1 MPQSFSSLPVWRD
14 MTEVWALSGL
24 SAPLEKNLEF
34 DVKAAFCP
42 KFPSQPVSSQ
52 AFFQGKLKI
61 SGNMGMAMKL
71 QNLQVTTGKAK
82 LWDLAL
88 HGQISNL
95 ESH

>member
-1 MPQSFSSLPVWRD
+1 MPQSCSSLPVWRD
-14 MTEVWALSGL
+14 MTEMWALSGL
-24 SAPLEKNLEF
+24 KNLEF

-42 KFPSQPVSSQ
+42 NFPSQPVSSQ